1 MASREEPPRS
11 LPDATG
17 KIEHMKIAIAG
28 GHGQIALLL
37 ARQITDAGHDA
48 VAIVRNP
55 AHVTDVQQQGASAIV
70 ADLEQLD
77 DDELGLRLRG
87 VDAVV
92 FAAGAG
98 PNSGAER
105 KLTVDRDGASLL
117 ADAAERA
124 RISRYV
130 MISAMAA
137 DAYDHDRAGVPA
149 QTEEDVFQVYLR
161 AKSEADAD
169 LRARN
174 LRWTIVRPGALLD
187 TPPQGTVDV
196 GRTVPRGSISRA
208 DVAAV
213 VLHALLDDTAVGVQF
228 EVTSGDTP
236 IPAALHAIS

>member
-77 DDELGLRLRG
+77 DDELALRLRG

-105 KLTVDRDGASLL
+105 KLAVDRDGAVLL
-117 ADAAERA
+117 ANAAERVGI
-124 RISRYV
+124 RRYV

-137 DAYDHDRAGVPA
+137 DTYDAERAVVPA
-149 QTEEDVFQVYLR
+149 RSEEDVFQVYLR
-161 AKSEADAD
+161 AKAEADAKI
-169 LRARN
+169 RMRN
-174 LRWTIVRPGALLD
+174 LRWTIIRPGALLD

-208 DVAAV
+208 DVAALA
-213 VLHALLDDTAVGVQF
+213 LHALLDDTAIGVQF

-236 IPAALHAIS
+236 IPAALAALG